1 MGEGFWQLRKLEF
14 HPQKVLEI
22 GKLTGP
28 IGTSRI
34 VSDVFTGC
42 VGILPMK
49 DGSEHWDK

>member
-1 MGEGFWQLRKLEF
+1 MGGGLLQHQKLEF
-14 HPQKVLEI
+14 HPGKVLEM
-22 GKLTGP
+22 GKLTRP

-42 VGILPMK
+42 VVIGPMK

>member
-1 MGEGFWQLRKLEF
+1 MGEGLSQFRKLEF
-14 HPQKVLEI
+14 HPEKVLEVRE
-22 GKLTGP
+22 LTGP
-28 IGTSRI
+28 IGTSTT